1 MHHSNRRQFLKHSGT
16 LVASTAT
23 FGLSGPLRGVG
34 ANERVIL
41 GVIGP
46 GGMGTNLL
54 KSFAAQKDVVISSVC
69 DPDATRMSAAAK
81 SVESIAGNRPKEVK
95 DLRYLLDDKAVDAV
109 IIATPD
115 HWHAPAPFLPA
126 RPEKRLC

>member
-23 FGLSGPLRGVG
+23 FGLSGPVRAVG
-34 ANERVIL
+34 ANERVIM

-54 KSFAAQKDVVISSVC
+54 KSLQLR
-69 DPDATRMSAAAK
+69 RM
-81 SVESIAGNRPKEVK
+81 
-95 DLRYLLDDKAVDAV
+95 L
-109 IIATPD
+109 
-115 HWHAPAPFLPA
+115 
-126 RPEKRLC
+126 